1 MNERLQSSRTVSA
14 VSSAQDFRG
23 SHIDPVVQKDLL
35 EILRCLRVV
44 DDQARIA
51 VVSGAVRRPILAA
64 DDHDLGIDDDALVV
78 DMRLDTQLTRDL

>member
-1 MNERLQSSRTVSA
+1 
-14 VSSAQDFRG
+14 
-23 SHIDPVVQKDLL
+23 VQKDLL